1 MKKELIFELLNGK
14 LLESFEMQP
23 EEISRCQNNLDIS
36 ISILRST
43 LNKQQSQL
51 LDNVINMYTEFITLN
66 DNYSFETGIK
76 IGGKIAMIFK
86 D

>member
-14 LLESFEMQP
+14 ILESFEIQP
-23 EEISRCQNNLDIS
+23 DEISECQNNLDIS
-36 ISILRST
+36 INSLRST
-43 LNKQQSQL
+43 LNEQQSKL
-51 LDNVINMYTEFITLN
+51 LDNVINMYTEFVALN